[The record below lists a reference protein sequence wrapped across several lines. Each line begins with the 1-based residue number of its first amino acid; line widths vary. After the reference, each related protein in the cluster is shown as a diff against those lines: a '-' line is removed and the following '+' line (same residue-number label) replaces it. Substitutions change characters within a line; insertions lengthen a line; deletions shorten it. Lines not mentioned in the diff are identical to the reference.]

1 MDAKRD
7 IDPPFGEDRELGWA
21 LLPEAHGKGYAS
33 EALQAAL
40 EWEARRVQ
48 RALPRAHDRS
58 GQRAFDQAGAEVR
71 LPRAGALDLQG
82 RADDPVRAEE
92 ARMSDGVILALDQ
105 GTTSSRAMAIGLDGQ
120 VVASAQEE
128 FPQIFPQSGWVEH
141 DPEAIWR
148 TQRRTAEQTLERL
161 GARKVAA
168 IGVTN
173 QRETVV
179 VWDRKTGE
187 AIHNAIVWQDRR
199 TARARR
205 SWRRPAMRRWS
216 PSGPGLV
223 LDPYFSASKIA
234 WILDAVPG
242 ARERAK
248 RGELAA
254 GTIDCFLIWRL
265 TGGQVHA
272 TDATNASRTSLYD
285 IRTGQWDAEL
295 CDLFNVPM
303 DLLPE
308 VKDSAADYGVS
319 DIFGPSL
326 PIRGVAGD
334 QQAALVGQACFD
346 AGDVKSTYGTG
357 GFLVLNTGAELKR
370 SKSRLLGTIAY
381 QVGGKTTYALEG
393 SILSAGSTI
402 QWLRDELKIIRDG
415 AHAGELAQGIA
426 DTAGVHL
433 VPAFAGLGAP
443 HWDSDARGRDPW
455 PAARLDDRAHRARG
469 AGKRGVPDRGA
480 ARGHG
485 EGWRRAAAP
494 ARRWRHVAQ

>member
-1 MDAKRD
+1 
-7 IDPPFGEDRELGWA
+7 
-21 LLPEAHGKGYAS
+21 
-33 EALQAAL
+33 
-40 EWEARRVQ
+40 
-48 RALPRAHDRS
+48 
-58 GQRAFDQAGAEVR
+58 
-71 LPRAGALDLQG
+71 
-82 RADDPVRAEE
+82 
-92 ARMSDGVILALDQ
+92 MSDGVILALDQ
-105 GTTSSRAMAIGLDGQ
+105 GTTSSRAMAIALDGS

-148 TQRRTAEQTLERL
+148 TQRRTAQQTLERL
-161 GARKVAA
+161 GDRKIAA

-179 VWDRKTGE
+179 VWDRRTGE

-199 TARARR
+199 TAQRTQDLAAGGHEGMVGERT
-205 SWRRPAMRRWS
+205 
-216 PSGPGLV
+216 GLV

-234 WILDAVPG
+234 WILDVVPG

-265 TGGQVHA
+265 TGGKVHA

-285 IRTGQWDAEL
+285 IRHGRWDSDL
-295 CDLFNVPM
+295 CDLFGVPM
-303 DLLPE
+303 SLLPD

-319 DIFGPSL
+319 DIFGPRL

-334 QQAALVGQACFD
+334 QQAALVGQACFA
-346 AGDVKSTYGTG
+346 AGEVKSTYGTG

-381 QVGGKTTYALEG
+381 QCDGKPTYALEG

-415 AHAGELAQGIA
+415 AHAGELAKTIP
-426 DTAGVHL
+426 DTDGVYL
-433 VPAFAGLGAP
+433 VPAFVGLGAP
-443 HWDSDARGRDPW
+443 HWDSA
-455 PAARLDDRAHRARG
+455 ARG
-469 AGKRGVPDRGA
+469 AILGLQRGSTIAHIARAALESVAFQTAELLEAMAKDGVAPQRLRVDGGMARNDWLMQFMADMLGIEVLRPRNTETTVLGA
-480 ARGHG
+480 AILAAVGAG
-485 EGWRRAAAP
+485 EFSSLNEAAALWKLDRKFEP
-494 ARRWRHVAQ
+494 DMAPSDRARRMSGWQKAIARVKTSG

>member
-1 MDAKRD
+1 
-7 IDPPFGEDRELGWA
+7 
-21 LLPEAHGKGYAS
+21 
-33 EALQAAL
+33 
-40 EWEARRVQ
+40 
-48 RALPRAHDRS
+48 
-58 GQRAFDQAGAEVR
+58 
-71 LPRAGALDLQG
+71 
-82 RADDPVRAEE
+82 
-92 ARMSDGVILALDQ
+92 MSSGVILALDQ

-120 VVASAQEE
+120 VIASAQEE

-161 GARKVAA
+161 GGREVAA

-199 TARARR
+199 TASRTQELAAQGHE
-205 SWRRPAMRRWS
+205 AMVSERT
-216 PSGPGLV
+216 GLV

-242 ARERAK
+242 ARDRAK

-254 GTIDCFLIWRL
+254 GTIDSFLIWRL

-272 TDATNASRTSLYD
+272 TDATNASRTALYD
-285 IRTGQWDAEL
+285 IRNGRWDEDL
-295 CDLFNVPM
+295 CALFNVPM
-303 DLLPE
+303 NLLPE
-308 VKDSAADYGVS
+308 VRDSADDFGVS

-334 QQAALVGQACFD
+334 QQAALVGQAGFN

-357 GFLVLNTGAELKR
+357 GFLVLNTGSELKR
-370 SKSRLLGTIAY
+370 SRSRLLGTIAY
-381 QVGGKTTYALEG
+381 RVGGKTTYALEG

-415 AHAGELAQGIA
+415 AHAGELAAGID
-426 DTAGVHL
+426 DTSGVHL
-433 VPAFAGLGAP
+433 VPAFTGLGAP
-443 HWDSDARGRDPW
+443 HWDSDARGAILGLQRGSTISHIAR
-455 PAARLDDRAHRARG
+455 AALESAAFQTAELLEAMAKDGVAPQTLRVDGGMSRNDWLLQFMSDILGIEVIRPKNVETTVFGAAILAAVG
-469 AGKRGVPDRGA
+469 AGEFASLDEAASLWKLDRKFAPKMPSAERDTRLA
-480 ARGHG
+480 A
-485 EGWRRAAAP
+485 WKQAV
-494 ARRWRHVAQ
+494 ARVKTG

>member
-1 MDAKRD
+1 MT
-7 IDPPFGEDRELGWA
+7 
-21 LLPEAHGKGYAS
+21 
-33 EALQAAL
+33 
-40 EWEARRVQ
+40 
-48 RALPRAHDRS
+48 
-58 GQRAFDQAGAEVR
+58 
-71 LPRAGALDLQG
+71 
-82 RADDPVRAEE
+82 
-92 ARMSDGVILALDQ
+92 GVILALDQ

-120 VVASAQEE
+120 VIASAQEE

-148 TQRRTAEQTLERL
+148 TQRRTAEQALERL
-161 GARKVAA
+161 GDHKVAA

-199 TARARR
+199 TAQRTQAL
-205 SWRRPAMRRWS
+205 A
-216 PSGPGLV
+216 SGGHQAIVAERTGLV

-242 ARERAK
+242 ARERAR

-285 IRTGQWDAEL
+285 IRTGRWDAEL
-295 CDLFNVPM
+295 CELFNVPM
-303 DLLPE
+303 GLLPE

-334 QQAALVGQACFD
+334 QQAALVGQACFA
-346 AGDVKSTYGTG
+346 AGEVKSTYGTG
-357 GFLVLNTGAELKR
+357 GFLVLNTGTELMR

-381 QVGGKTTYALEG
+381 QVAGKTTYALEG

-415 AHAGELAQGIA
+415 AHAGELAAGIS

-433 VPAFAGLGAP
+433 VPAFTGLGAP
-443 HWDSDARGRDPW
+443 HWDSDARGAILGLQRGSTIAHIAR
-455 PAARLDDRAHRARG
+455 AALESAAFQTVELLEAMAKDGVAPQRLRVDGGMSRNDWLLQFMADVLAIEVVRPKNVETTVLGAAILAGVG
-469 AGKRGVPDRGA
+469 AGEFASLEEAASVWKLDRKFAPVMA
-480 ARGHG
+480 AEER
-485 EGWRRAAAP
+485 ESRIAAWKYAVT
-494 ARRWRHVAQ
+494 RVKTIG

>member
-1 MDAKRD
+1 MT
-7 IDPPFGEDRELGWA
+7 
-21 LLPEAHGKGYAS
+21 
-33 EALQAAL
+33 
-40 EWEARRVQ
+40 
-48 RALPRAHDRS
+48 
-58 GQRAFDQAGAEVR
+58 
-71 LPRAGALDLQG
+71 
-82 RADDPVRAEE
+82 
-92 ARMSDGVILALDQ
+92 GVILALDQ

-120 VVASAQEE
+120 VVSSAQEE

-161 GARKVAA
+161 GDRKVAA

-199 TARARR
+199 TAQRTQALAAAGYQAIVAERT
-205 SWRRPAMRRWS
+205 
-216 PSGPGLV
+216 GLV

-272 TDATNASRTSLYD
+272 TDATNASRTSLFD
-285 IRTGQWDAEL
+285 IRTGKWDPEL
-295 CDLFNVPM
+295 CGLFDVPM
-303 DLLPE
+303 SLLPE

-334 QQAALVGQACFD
+334 QQAALVGQACFA
-346 AGDVKSTYGTG
+346 AGEVKSTYGTG
-357 GFLVLNTGAELKR
+357 GFLVLNTGAELMR

-381 QVGGKTTYALEG
+381 QVAGKTTYALEG

-415 AHAGELAQGIA
+415 AHAGELAAGIS

-433 VPAFAGLGAP
+433 VPAFTGLGAP
-443 HWDSDARGRDPW
+443 HWDSN
-455 PAARLDDRAHRARG
+455 ARG
-469 AGKRGVPDRGA
+469 AILGLQRGSTIAHIARAALESAAFQTVELLEAMAKDGVAPQRLRVDGGMSRNDWLLQFMADVLAIEVVRPKNVETTVLGA
-480 ARGHG
+480 AILAGVGAG
-485 EGWRRAAAP
+485 EFASLEEAASVWKLDRKFAPVMAAEERASRIAAWKDAV
-494 ARRWRHVAQ
+494 ARVKTTG

>member
-1 MDAKRD
+1 MT
-7 IDPPFGEDRELGWA
+7 
-21 LLPEAHGKGYAS
+21 
-33 EALQAAL
+33 
-40 EWEARRVQ
+40 
-48 RALPRAHDRS
+48 
-58 GQRAFDQAGAEVR
+58 
-71 LPRAGALDLQG
+71 
-82 RADDPVRAEE
+82 
-92 ARMSDGVILALDQ
+92 GVILALDQ
-105 GTTSSRAMAIGLDGQ
+105 GTTSSRTMAIGLDGH
-120 VVASAQEE
+120 VIASAQEE

-161 GARKVAA
+161 GGRKIIA

-179 VWDRKTGE
+179 VWDRKTGD

-199 TARARR
+199 TAQRTQALAAAGHEELVNERT
-205 SWRRPAMRRWS
+205 
-216 PSGPGLV
+216 GLV

-285 IRTGQWDAEL
+285 IRTGKWDAEL
-295 CDLFNVPM
+295 CGLFNVPM
-303 DLLPE
+303 SLLPE
-308 VKDSAADYGVS
+308 VKDSAADFGVS

-326 PIRGVAGD
+326 PIRGVTGD
-334 QQAALVGQACFD
+334 QQAALVGQACFA
-346 AGDVKSTYGTG
+346 AGEVKSTYGTG
-357 GFLVLNTGAELKR
+357 GFLVLNTGSELKR

-381 QVGGKTTYALEG
+381 RVAGKTTYALEG

-415 AHAGELAQGIA
+415 VHAGELAASIA

-433 VPAFAGLGAP
+433 VPAFTGLGAP
-443 HWDSDARGRDPW
+443 HWDSDARGAILGLQRGSTIAHIAR
-455 PAARLDDRAHRARG
+455 AALESAAFQTVELLEAMAKDGVAPQRLRVDGGMSRNDWLLQFMADVLAIDVVRPKNVETTVLG
-469 AGKRGVPDRGA
+469 AAILAAVGTGEFGSLEEAASLWKLDRGFTPIMTAEERASRIA
-480 ARGHG
+480 AWKDAV
-485 EGWRRAAAP
+485 WR
-494 ARRWRHVAQ
+494 VKTTG

>member
-1 MDAKRD
+1 MT
-7 IDPPFGEDRELGWA
+7 
-21 LLPEAHGKGYAS
+21 
-33 EALQAAL
+33 
-40 EWEARRVQ
+40 
-48 RALPRAHDRS
+48 
-58 GQRAFDQAGAEVR
+58 
-71 LPRAGALDLQG
+71 
-82 RADDPVRAEE
+82 
-92 ARMSDGVILALDQ
+92 DGVILALDQ

-161 GARKVAA
+161 GGRKVAA

-199 TARARR
+199 TASRTQALAAQGHE
-205 SWRRPAMRRWS
+205 AMVSERT
-216 PSGPGLV
+216 GLV

-242 ARERAK
+242 ARDRAK

-254 GTIDCFLIWRL
+254 GTIDSFLIWRL

-272 TDATNASRTSLYD
+272 TDATNASRTALYD
-285 IRTGQWDAEL
+285 IRNGRWDEDLSA
-295 CDLFNVPM
+295 LFNVPTN
-303 DLLPE
+303 LLPE
-308 VKDSAADYGVS
+308 VKDSADDFGVS
-319 DIFGPSL
+319 DIFGPPL

-334 QQAALVGQACFD
+334 QQAALVGQAGFD

-357 GFLVLNTGAELKR
+357 AFLVLNTGSELKR

-381 QVGGKTTYALEG
+381 RVDGKTTYALEG

-402 QWLRDELKIIRDG
+402 QWLRDELKVIRDG
-415 AHAGELAQGIA
+415 AHAGELAAAISDAG
-426 DTAGVHL
+426 GVHL
-433 VPAFAGLGAP
+433 VPAFTGLGAP
-443 HWDSDARGRDPW
+443 HWDSDARGAILGLQRGSTISHIAR
-455 PAARLDDRAHRARG
+455 AALESAAFQTAELLEAMVKDGVAPQTLRVDGGMSRNDWLLQFMSDILGVEVVRPKNVETTVFGAAILAAVG
-469 AGKRGVPDRGA
+469 AGEFGSLN
-480 ARGHG
+480 
-485 EGWRRAAAP
+485 EAAALWKLDRKFEP
-494 ARRWRHVAQ
+494 RMSATERATRLGAWKQAIQRVRTT

>member
-1 MDAKRD
+1 
-7 IDPPFGEDRELGWA
+7 
-21 LLPEAHGKGYAS
+21 
-33 EALQAAL
+33 
-40 EWEARRVQ
+40 
-48 RALPRAHDRS
+48 
-58 GQRAFDQAGAEVR
+58 
-71 LPRAGALDLQG
+71 
-82 RADDPVRAEE
+82 
-92 ARMSDGVILALDQ
+92 MSSGVILALDQ

-120 VVASAQEE
+120 VIASAQEE

-161 GARKVAA
+161 GGRKVAA

-199 TARARR
+199 TASRTQELAAQGHEAKVSERT
-205 SWRRPAMRRWS
+205 
-216 PSGPGLV
+216 GLV

-242 ARERAK
+242 ARDRAK

-254 GTIDCFLIWRL
+254 GTIDSFLIWRL

-272 TDATNASRTSLYD
+272 TDATNASRTALYD
-285 IRTGQWDAEL
+285 IRNGRWDEDL
-295 CDLFNVPM
+295 CALFNVPM
-303 DLLPE
+303 NLLPE
-308 VKDSAADYGVS
+308 VRDSADDFGVS

-334 QQAALVGQACFD
+334 QQAALVGQAGFN

-357 GFLVLNTGAELKR
+357 GFLVLNTGSELKR
-370 SKSRLLGTIAY
+370 SRSRLLGTIAY
-381 QVGGKTTYALEG
+381 RVGGKTTYALEG

-415 AHAGELAQGIA
+415 AHAGELAAAIS

-433 VPAFAGLGAP
+433 VPAFTGLGAP
-443 HWDSDARGRDPW
+443 HWDSDARGAILGLQRGSTISHIAR
-455 PAARLDDRAHRARG
+455 AALESAAFQTAELLEAMAKDGVAPQTLRVDGGMSRNDWLLQFMSDILGIEVIRPKNVETTVFGAAILAAVG
-469 AGKRGVPDRGA
+469 AGEFASLDEAASLWKLDRKFAPKMPSAERDTRLA
-480 ARGHG
+480 A
-485 EGWRRAAAP
+485 WKQAV
-494 ARRWRHVAQ
+494 ARVKTG